1 MNQKIILSVLTIF
14 VGLAIFQTTNA
25 AELDTEEQNLINLL
39 NDYRK
44 SLGLSELKAT
54 TPLINGAEY
63 FAEYFANH
71 PDDADV
77 NIHKDENYGG
87 PEERGQHYG
96 FYFLTENMGWGYETG
111 QAMFDAWKNSE
122 GHRENMTDASARTI
136 GVSRYY
142 KSGATKD
149 GNLTEWFWILDLSCE
164 GVERLNG
171 NNLTDS
177 ELYTKSGYKKIALTI
192 KKRNKQGKYKS
203 ARNAEVKVYNTTTGK
218 LIDFDIA
225 DKKGRVNLYTYQ
237 DVSKVK
243 VKLSKF
249 KGRASA
255 TFYEGNRKKKSKKVT
270 WNGNKSY
277 QLKFR

>member
-1 MNQKIILSVLTIF
+1 MDKAGLLLTSAVLFI
-14 VGLAIFQTTNA
+14 ASSCIARA
-25 AELDTEEQNLINLL
+25 ATLDSEEQNLINLL

-44 SLGLSELKAT
+44 SIGRSELKAT

-77 NIHKDENYGG
+77 NIHKDGVYGG

-111 QAMFDAWKNSE
+111 QAMFDAWKASE
-122 GHRENMTDASARTI
+122 GHRENMSDAKARSI
-136 GVSRYY
+136 GVARYY
-142 KSGATKD
+142 KPGATKN
-149 GNLTEWFWILDLSCE
+149 GSTVEWFWVLDLSCE

-171 NNLTDS
+171 NNLTES
-177 ELYTKSGYKKIALTI
+177 ELYTKTGYKKISLTL
-192 KKRNKQGKYKS
+192 KKKNKKGKYKF
-203 ARNAEVKVYNTTTGK
+203 ARNAEAKVYNAATGK

-225 DKKGRVNLYTYQ
+225 DKKGRIALYTYQ

-243 VKLSKF
+243 IKLSKF
-249 KGRASA
+249 KGRATA
-255 TFYEGNRKKKSKKVT
+255 KFYSGKRKVSSKKVT
-270 WNGNKSY
+270 WNKNKKY
-277 QLKFR
+277 LLRFR